1 MKSKT
6 STLSLATVEAASRD
20 SLRDRLLT
28 HVNGLSRQQR
38 LIADYLLDHLQE
50 VPFLSVPQLAERSGA
65 SEATVVRLCRS
76 IGFKGFSDMK
86 MAVVESLR
94 EEMRAPGAARG
105 GEPEATDV
113 LSAVAELEHHNIDR
127 TLKSI
132 DRRAFRRVA
141 ALLHQADHVFTFG
154 LGISAQLAELA
165 AYLFTEHGLRANR
178 LSTHFTSPRE
188 QLVAMRPGDVLVV
201 FSFPP
206 YSRQTLEMLEE
217 ARGRGMRTVA
227 VTDRAAAPAVALA
240 NESLRVSSHGMT
252 FTNATS
258 STTVLLNALA
268 VEVASRHRGDT
279 VDALSRINRILSDGN
294 LLVDDES

>member
-1 MKSKT
+1 MKLVTSKIPAQ
-6 STLSLATVEAASRD
+6 ATDAAYE
-20 SLRDRLLT
+20 SLRDRLLN

-38 LIADYLLDHLQE
+38 LIADYLLDHLHE
-50 VPFLSVPQLAERSGA
+50 VPFLSVPQLAEGAGA
-65 SEATVVRLCRS
+65 SEATVVRFCRS

-94 EEMRAPGAARG
+94 EELQGSGARTGADTAAG
-105 GEPEATDV
+105 DV
-113 LSAVAELEHHNIDR
+113 LTAVAELEHHNIKR
-127 TLKSI
+127 TLESI
-132 DRRAFRRVA
+132 DRRTFQRIA
-141 ALLHQADHVFTFG
+141 ALLNGADHIFTFG

-165 AYLFTEHGLRANR
+165 AYLLTEHGLRANR

-188 QLVAMRPGDVLVV
+188 QLVTMRPGDVLVA

-217 ARGRGMRTVA
+217 ARERGMRTVA
-227 VTDRAAAPAVALA
+227 ITDRAAAPAVALA
-240 NESLRVSSHGMT
+240 HESLRVSSHGMT

-258 STTVLLNALA
+258 STTVVLNALA
-268 VEVASRHRGDT
+268 VEIASHHRDDT

>member
-1 MKSKT
+1 MKKMASIFAVQT
-6 STLSLATVEAASRD
+6 ADAAYEP
-20 SLRDRLLT
+20 LRDRLLS

-50 VPFLSVPQLAERSGA
+50 VPFLSVPQLAERAGA
-65 SEATVVRLCRS
+65 SEATVVRFCRS

-94 EEMRAPGAARG
+94 EELRSPGSPAGDPAAG
-105 GEPEATDV
+105 DV
-113 LSAVAELEHHNIDR
+113 LTAVAELEHHNINR
-127 TLKSI
+127 TLESI
-132 DRRAFRRVA
+132 DRRTFRQVA
-141 ALLHQADHVFTFG
+141 GMLHDADHVFTFG

-165 AYLFTEHGLRANR
+165 SYLMTEHGLRANR

-188 QLVAMRPGDVLVV
+188 QLVTMRPGDVLLV

-217 ARGRGMRTVA
+217 ARERGMRTVA
-227 VTDRAAAPAVALA
+227 ITDRAAAPAVALA
-240 NESLRVSSHGMT
+240 HKALRVSSHGMT

-268 VEVASRHRGDT
+268 VEIASHHRDDT
-279 VDALSRINRILSDGN
+279 VDALSRINRILSEGG
-294 LLVDDES
+294 LLVEGDD

>member
-1 MKSKT
+1 MKKMASNLAVQT
-6 STLSLATVEAASRD
+6 ADAAYETLH
-20 SLRDRLLT
+20 DRLLS
-28 HVNGLSRQQR
+28 HVNELSRQQR

-50 VPFLSVPQLAERSGA
+50 VPFLSVPQLAERAGA
-65 SEATVVRLCRS
+65 SEATVVRFCRS

-94 EEMRAPGAARG
+94 KELRSPGATPG
-105 GEPEATDV
+105 SEAAASDV
-113 LSAVAELEHHNIDR
+113 LTAVAELEHHNINR
-127 TLKSI
+127 TLENI

-141 ALLHQADHVFTFG
+141 TLLHRADHVFTFG

-165 AYLFTEHGLRANR
+165 SYLMTEHGLRANR

-188 QLVAMRPGDVLVV
+188 QLVTMRPGDVLLV

-217 ARGRGMRTVA
+217 ARERGMRTVA
-227 VTDRAAAPAVALA
+227 ITDRAAAPAVALA
-240 NESLRVSSHGMT
+240 HEALRVSSHGMT

-268 VEVASRHRGDT
+268 VEIASHHRDDT
-279 VDALSRINRILSDGN
+279 VDALSRINRILSEGSQ
-294 LLVDDES
+294 LVDGED